1 MRLGIAAFALA
12 GFALAAWLV
21 ARNDAAQVWTA
32 FAAVGVLG
40 LGLCTAI
47 RAVILWLCALGWA
60 RLLRGAAAGPVFAI
74 RFIREAVNVL
84 LPVATVGGEILGA
97 RLLTFRGV
105 PAGLAGASTLAD
117 LLIQSVGQAL
127 FALAGLVLLVALAG
141 HSPVTAAASW
151 GLGIAALALLGFF
164 LVQRLG
170 GVGLVERGIAAL
182 ARRAAGRDG
191 GTGGIGLQEGLSRIW
206 ADRPALRDA
215 FLLHLLAWFL
225 GTLEIWLAARF
236 MGLDLSLAEA
246 LVIESLAQALRG
258 AAFPVPGGL
267 GVQEGGFVILGAFF
281 GVAPEAALAL
291 SFVKRVPD
299 IALGL
304 PGLALWHRWEMRRA
318 GGGEG

>member
-1 MRLGIAAFALA
+1 MRLGIAAFTLA

-21 ARNDAAQVWTA
+21 ARNDAALVWAA

-40 LGLCTAI
+40 LALCTLI
-47 RAVILWLCALGWA
+47 RAAILWLCALGWG
-60 RLLRGAAAGPVFAI
+60 RLLGGAVAAGPIFAI

-105 PAGLAGASTLAD
+105 PAGMAGASTLAD
-117 LLIQSVGQAL
+117 LLIQAVGQAI
-127 FALAGLVLLVALAG
+127 FALTGLVLLVSLAG

-151 GLGIAALALLGFF
+151 GLAVAALALLGFF
-164 LVQRLG
+164 LAQRLG

-191 GTGGIGLQEGLSRIW
+191 GAEGIGLQEGLTRIW
-206 ADRPALRDA
+206 ADRPALRA
-215 FLLHLLAWFL
+215 SFALHLLAWFL

-258 AAFPVPGGL
+258 AAFPVPGGV

-318 GGGEG
+318 G